1 MENRINTYG
10 YAVFSNGKMPLHIV
24 QINHNMLSAFSVF
37 CSAKDAKDYIMHEK
51 ESLEKY
57 AVLKYDPNFHFC
69 KSLVKAYT
77 DSKNGHFCK
86 LENRQVYIA

>member
-10 YAVFSNGKMPLHIV
+10 YAVFGNGKMPLHIV

-37 CSAKDAKDYIMHEK
+37 CSVKDAKDYIMHEK

-57 AVLKYDPNFHFC
+57 AVLQYDPDFHFSKILVNLYTES
-69 KSLVKAYT
+69 KS
-77 DSKNGHFCK
+77 GIFCK
-86 LENRQVYIA
+86 LANRQVYIA